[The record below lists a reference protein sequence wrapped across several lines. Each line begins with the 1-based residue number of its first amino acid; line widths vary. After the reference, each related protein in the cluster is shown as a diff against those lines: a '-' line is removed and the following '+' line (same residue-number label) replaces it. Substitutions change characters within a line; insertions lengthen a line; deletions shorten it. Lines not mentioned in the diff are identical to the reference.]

1 MTEPSKVIHV
11 RNVGHEISENDLLQL
26 FQPFGVITKLVML
39 RAKNQALLQMQD
51 VPSAINALQL
61 YTNIQPTIRGR
72 NVYVQFS
79 SHQELTTMDQNTQGR
94 GDEPNRIL
102 LVTIHHM
109 LYPITVEVLHQVFSP
124 HGFVEKIVT
133 FQKSAG
139 FQALIQYQSRQCAV
153 QARTSLQG
161 RNIYDGC
168 CQLDIQFSKYEK
180 GSDEISLKA
189 MGRAINKT
197 VMIAELIKRRIAGL
211 HQNTSIG
218 SNDITDMWEPLEEG
232 LLPLETTRHV
242 SVITVTLSKKEL
254 DTSSTGYQ
262 SPIPADQVKPLAEYD
277 YEGEGGSPRRQGRG
291 RGGRGIARGRGN
303 NSNGVVEHNGDGD
316 RVGGRGY
323 GGRDED
329 GVIVAVEEVMVVDIC
344 NNSQVV
350 IMTMVVEH
358 LLAKAVLHIFLSFAL
373 NHGILP
379 QFYCMGEDGAGVVG
393 VAGVSDRTVQPSQ
406 LSEP

>member
-1 MTEPSKVIHV
+1 MDRYQRVEKP
-11 RNVGHEISENDLLQL
+11 RNETPINENEIR
-26 FQPFGVITKLVML
+26 IT
-39 RAKNQALLQMQD
+39 
-51 VPSAINALQL
+51 
-61 YTNIQPTIRGR
+61 
-72 NVYVQFS
+72 
-79 SHQELTTMDQNTQGR
+79 TQGR
-94 GDEPNRIL
+94 MRN
-102 LVTIHHM
+102 
-109 LYPITVEVLHQVFSP
+109 YITYATTL
-124 HGFVEKIVT
+124 
-133 FQKSAG
+133 FQ
-139 FQALIQYQSRQCAV
+139 
-153 QARTSLQG
+153 
-161 RNIYDGC
+161 
-168 CQLDIQFSKYEK
+168 EK

-218 SNDITDMWEPLEEG
+218 STDITDTWEPLEEG

-323 GGRDED
+323 GGRDGGRGYGDRD
-329 GVIVAVEEVMVVDIC
+329 G
-344 NNSQVV
+344 
-350 IMTMVVEH
+350 
-358 LLAKAVLHIFLSFAL
+358 
-373 NHGILP
+373 GRG
-379 QFYCMGEDGAGVVG
+379 YGGRDGGYGYGGRDGGYGYGGRGRGRGRGRGYRGRGRGYGGGYMQQQSGGYNDYGGGAFVG
-393 VAGVSDRTVQPSQ
+393 QGSGT
-406 LSEP
+406 E